1 MNLLKTDLNRIRT
14 DAMKSAYFREGQ
26 HYSLDNLCKHFFLD
40 KENTK
45 KHISTLKK
53 YSVLK
58 TVCKEK
64 PEYSN
69 LSDQDVIIGEI
80 PDDSSD
86 FTYQFTFVG
95 VILLNDLIL
104 FCYPKYIDT
113 AADHKDEI
121 FEKLKTV
128 IKVVEKYN
136 QKEQLVHLY
145 NGEAESKQFNKLAIS
160 LHILADY
167 FENGLYSN
175 QQEIIELNGDGD
187 ILWDKTINETFAFIR
202 NNTPYY
208 LDLYT
213 HDNTENDFDYVRR
226 LHAAIVTEC
235 SHNLNDQKL
244 LDLFDLS
251 EAGLTAQSLV
261 DFGDADYIKYRIE
274 QELKKQFITKKQS
287 LLKTLYTY
295 VSEQS
300 SNESNTSFSLY
311 GTNTFNLV
319 WEKACG
325 ELFDNVYDKSWTVK
339 RIADEGFIDPE
350 LCVKENKANT
360 ISDYIEKPE
369 WKIGGQSLSYDGD
382 LIPDI
387 IALRKEKSGNTAMYI
402 LDGKYYLLSVAD
414 KKLSGNPGIQD
425 VVKQY
430 IYNSSLKSF
439 IDTFQI
445 GEIANAFLIPALD
458 SENVENQVF
467 GEVPYWT
474 VQHSGFSEL
483 PTVQVIKLNPQK
495 VWNSY
500 LGKDKENDSVFNL
513 IQLSPTSNYL
523 YHNENDDSIIRI
535 NDGKK
540 HVLVGFMREDYF
552 NHIETRMKNCSDDFI
567 FYFYATG
574 IEKNSQKFV
583 RFPMHPYIDSCTE
596 VILYTEGRKRF
607 IHGNL
612 LLTPYGRCKVDEI
625 TSDKLSAEVL
635 EKTGFSKS
643 TANAKTYYAV
653 NVEKATVSD
662 KPYNGISDYDSL
674 EDMVKLNGLNEVL
687 FRTSPKVIDI

>member
-1 MNLLKTDLNRIRT
+1 MKT
-14 DAMKSAYFREGQ
+14 AYFREGQ
-26 HYSLDNLCKHFFLD
+26 HYSLDNLCKSFSLD

-45 KHISTLKK
+45 KHIATLKK
-53 YSVLK
+53 YSVLG
-58 TVCKEK
+58 TVRKEK
-64 PEYSN
+64 PEYSE
-69 LSDQDVIIGEI
+69 LSDQDIVIGEI
-80 PDDSSD
+80 PDDSAY

-104 FCYPKYIDT
+104 FCYPKYLDIPVEK
-113 AADHKDEI
+113 KDKI
-121 FEKLKTV
+121 FEKMKIILKV
-128 IKVVEKYN
+128 IEKYN

-167 FENGLYSN
+167 FGNGLYSN
-175 QQEIIELNGDGD
+175 QQEKIELNGDGD
-187 ILWDKTINETFAFIR
+187 ILWDKTINETFAFIK
-202 NNTPYY
+202 NNKPYY

-213 HDNTENDFDYVRR
+213 HDNTENDFDYIRR
-226 LHAAIVTEC
+226 LHMTIISEC
-235 SHNLNDQKL
+235 SRNLNVEKL

-251 EAGLTAQSLV
+251 EAELSTQTLT
-261 DFGDADYIKYRIE
+261 DFGDTDYIKYRIE
-274 QELKKQFITKKQS
+274 QELKNQFITKKQS

-300 SNESNTSFSLY
+300 SNESNSSFSLY

-339 RIADEGFIDPE
+339 RFAEAGFINSE
-350 LCVKENKANT
+350 LCTKENKANT

-369 WKIGGQSLSYDGD
+369 WKIGGQSVSYEGD

-387 IALRKEKSGNTAMYI
+387 VALRKEDSGNTAMYI
-402 LDGKYYLLSVAD
+402 LDGKYYLLSVTGD
-414 KKLSGNPGIQD
+414 KLSGNPGIQD

-439 IDTFQI
+439 INSFQI

-483 PTVQVIKLNPQK
+483 PSVQVIKLNPQK
-495 VWNSY
+495 VWNCY

-513 IQLSPTSNYL
+513 IQTSPTANYL
-523 YHNENDDSIIRI
+523 YHNENDNSIIQI

-540 HVLVGFMREDYF
+540 HILVGFMHKDYF
-552 NHIETRMKNCSDDFI
+552 ESVEEKLNSGENGFI
-567 FYFYATG
+567 FYFRATG
-574 IEKNSQKFV
+574 VEDVDNGEKKFI
-583 RFPMHPYIDSCTE
+583 RYPLHPYIDSCSE
-596 VILYTEGRKRF
+596 FIGYTNDRKKF
-607 IHGNL
+607 IHGKLHQIYN
-612 LLTPYGRCKVDEI
+612 RCQIDEI
-625 TSDKLSAEVL
+625 NAEKLGELISR
-635 EKTGFSKS
+635 KMK
-643 TANAKTYYAV
+643 NAKTYYMV
-653 NVEKATVSD
+653 TIENCSKTSEVPYEEIIPNKEKL
-662 KPYNGISDYDSL
+662 NSL
-674 EDMVKLNGLNEVL
+674 IKQNGLNGVL
-687 FRTSPKVIDI
+687 SQYSPKVIDV